1 MTLALHDPPIAPAA
15 PVAAPVAAPAAAP
28 LTGAPVRVAAEPW
41 NAALAAEWDDFV
53 RQAPGGTLFHLAGW
67 RRVVEEVFGHRAHYL
82 VARRSGT
89 IAGVLPLFELRSL
102 LFGRS
107 LVSVPYAIAGGIVS
121 DDPREPSA
129 PGSTPGSTPG
139 SNRAL
144 LDAARALAGARR
156 VDYLELRSER
166 PASPE
171 LLTKD
176 LYATFRADLRQPE
189 DALLKRMDRKR
200 RQMLT
205 YTAKAGY
212 GIRHLAGE
220 AAVREL
226 PLFHRLFAQ
235 SMRRH
240 GTPVYPRRFLAAVLA
255 HFPGAAS
262 LLLATHQGRTVG
274 GLLNLVHRGVIT
286 PFYVGIEDAAA
297 RLRGLSEFLHW
308 QALLWGREQGCHT
321 YDFGRSKRGTGAFD
335 YKQRW
340 GMDEVPLAYQYHLVR
355 ARELPNVSPANP
367 RYGAAI
373 RLWQRLP
380 LPVTR
385 LLGPPLIKRI
395 P

>member
-1 MTLALHDPPIAPAA
+1 MTVALHDLQAPPLPATPPAAASLSPA
-15 PVAAPVAAPAAAP
+15 PVATSPA
-28 LTGAPVRVAAEPW
+28 GAPVRVAAEPW

-82 VARRSGT
+82 VARRGGT

-121 DDPREPSA
+121 DHPEPAAA
-129 PGSTPGSTPG
+129 PGAPGA
-139 SNRAL
+139 NRAL

-189 DALLKRMDRKR
+189 DELQKRMDRKR

-308 QALLWGREQGCHT
+308 QALLWGREQGCQT

-340 GMDEVPLAYQYHLVR
+340 GMNEVPLAYQYHLVR

-367 RYGAAI
+367 KYQAVI

>member
-1 MTLALHDPPIAPAA
+1 MTAVLHPSPAPSASPVPLVPPVSLAPPA
-15 PVAAPVAAPAAAP
+15 PVATPSA
-28 LTGAPVRVAAEPW
+28 GAPVRVAVEIW

-53 RQAPGGTLFHLAGW
+53 RWVPGGTLFHLAGW

-82 VARRSGT
+82 VARRGGT

-107 LVSVPYAIAGGIVS
+107 LVSVPYAIAGGIVC
-121 DDPREPSA
+121 DEQEPA
-129 PGSTPGSTPG
+129 ATE
-139 SNRAL
+139 AL
-144 LDAARALAGARR
+144 LHAARALADARG

-166 PASPE
+166 PASPD

-189 DALLKRMDRKR
+189 EEMLRRMVKKR
-200 RQMLT
+200 RQMIT
-205 YTAKAGY
+205 YCERAGFEV
-212 GIRHLAGE
+212 RHLTGE
-220 AAVREL
+220 AARREL
-226 PLFHRLFAQ
+226 PLFHHMFAQ

-240 GTPVYPRRFLAAVLA
+240 GTPVYPRRFLAAIFD
-255 HFPGAAS
+255 HFPGEAS
-262 LLLATHQGRTVG
+262 LLFATQEGRVVG
-274 GLLNLVHRGVIT
+274 GLLNLTHRGVVT
-286 PFYVGIEDAAA
+286 PFYAGIDDPAS
-297 RLRGLSEFLHW
+297 RLRGLYEFLLW
-308 QALLWGREQGCHT
+308 QTIRRAREQGCHT

-367 RYGAAI
+367 KYQAAI

-380 LPVTR
+380 LPITQ